1 MHAKPLNIVL
11 LANLIFTVLIAHF
24 TPELVNTIKKWT
36 FYIYGILMAVSAA
49 VFILWVPETKNLDD
63 QQIKKVFGIIES
75 EKDYEQ
81 LAGNKKENEQ
91 TLMK

>member
-24 TPELVNTIKKWT
+24 TPELVNNIKKWT
-36 FYIYGILMAVSAA
+36 FYIYGILMALSAV
-49 VFILWVPETKNLDD
+49 VFIVWVPETKSLDD
-63 QQIKKVFGIIES
+63 QQIKKLFGIIES

-81 LAGNKKENEQ
+81 LAGTKEAEQ